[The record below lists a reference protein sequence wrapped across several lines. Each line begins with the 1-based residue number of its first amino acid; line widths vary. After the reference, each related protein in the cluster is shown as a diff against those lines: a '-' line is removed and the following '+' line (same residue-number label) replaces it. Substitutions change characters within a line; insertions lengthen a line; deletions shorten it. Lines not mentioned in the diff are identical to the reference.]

1 MVFVATTQLCCFSI
15 KTAIDNVSTN
25 GQGCIPI
32 KLYLQNQMEAS
43 IWPTDCGLLT
53 SDIRD
58 RAGNNHSCFQCFY
71 PLQIELIFPFK

>member
-1 MVFVATTQLCCFSI
+1 MINSLDIVVQMVFVTTTQLCCFSI

-43 IWPTDCGLLT
+43 IGPQTVVC
-53 SDIRD
+53 
-58 RAGNNHSCFQCFY
+58 
-71 PLQIELIFPFK
+71 